1 MTMSWLA
8 DRNATTTAASAV
20 IHGSTSGSVKPSHR
34 IASASAAWITSAQP
48 RRRPSRVV
56 IPGNGSRSMTGAHRN
71 LKL

>member
-8 DRNATTTAASAV
+8 DRKATTIAASTV
-20 IHGSTSGSVKPSHR
+20 IHGSMSGSVKPSQR

-56 IPGNGSRSMTGAHRN
+56 IPGSGSRSMTGAHRN